1 MSLRERPAEG
11 TTELPDGREVTVR
24 VEVPADDYLPQDQLG
39 QSLLV
44 RDEQHVLAA
53 INTVLAPE
61 QEEEAAALVRE
72 ALAGLSSGEAR
83 ADRRLG
89 SSALGDSIPDIRARS
104 QAFP

>member
-24 VEVPADDYLPQDQLG
+24 VEVPDDDYVPEAQLRAVA
-39 QSLLV
+39 LIV
-44 RDEQHVLAA
+44 RDETHVLAA

-72 ALAGLSSGEAR
+72 ALAGLASGELEPTA
-83 ADRRLG
+83 G
-89 SSALGDSIPDIRARS
+89 SLERLGDSVPDIRAGS
-104 QAFP
+104 

>member
-24 VEVPADDYLPQDQLG
+24 VEVPDDDYLPQDQLRAVA
-39 QSLLV
+39 LLV

-61 QEEEAAALVRE
+61 HEEEAAALVRE
-72 ALAGLSSGEAR
+72 ALAGLSSGELEPTA
-83 ADRRLG
+83 G
-89 SSALGDSIPDIRARS
+89 SLERLGDSIPDIRAGS
-104 QAFP
+104 

>member
-24 VEVPADDYLPQDQLG
+24 VEVPDDDYLPQDQLRAVA
-39 QSLLV
+39 LFV
-44 RDEQHVLAA
+44 RDEHHVLAA

-72 ALAGLSSGEAR
+72 ALAGLASGELEPTAGSLE
-83 ADRRLG
+83 RLG
-89 SSALGDSIPDIRARS
+89 DRVPDIRAGS
-104 QAFP
+104 

>member
-24 VEVPADDYLPQDQLG
+24 VEVPADDYLPQDQLRAVA
-39 QSLLV
+39 LLV

-72 ALAGLSSGEAR
+72 ALAGLSSGELEPTA
-83 ADRRLG
+83 G
-89 SSALGDSIPDIRARS
+89 SLERLGDSIPDIRAGS
-104 QAFP
+104 